1 MEKNVPIGKRIVD
14 HVRRHK
20 VKYIIGGACLIIG
33 GLIGR
38 HVSVQRHEIMK
49 SLGNTVVNNTENI
62 MRKTENIVENN
73 INIVNLLGRNGH
85 PGNVIYCNE
94 TKQVFKS
101 HREACRELGIDNRDL
116 WAYIKRLKPT
126 ARGFTFTSVGEASN
140 RALNQ

>member
-1 MEKNVPIGKRIVD
+1 MPIGKRIIN
-14 HVRRHK
+14 HVKRHK
-20 VKYIIGGACLIIG
+20 VKYIVGGTCLILG
-33 GLIGR
+33 GLLGMYISKGKAR
-38 HVSVQRHEIMK
+38 VIIDSVTIDEPVINKIQ
-49 SLGNTVVNNTENI
+49 NNVNI
-62 MRKTENIVENN
+62 MNHI
-73 INIVNLLGRNGH
+73 GRNGH

>member
-1 MEKNVPIGKRIVD
+1 LEKNVPIGKRIIE
-14 HVRRHK
+14 HVKRHK
-20 VKYIIGGACLIIG
+20 VKYIVGGTCLVLG
-33 GLIGR
+33 GLFGMYISSNR
-38 HVSVQRHEIMK
+38 AKVLIDSVTIDEPVINKIQ
-49 SLGNTVVNNTENI
+49 NNVNI
-62 MRKTENIVENN
+62 ISH
-73 INIVNLLGRNGH
+73 IGRNGH

-140 RALNQ
+140 RALNS

>member
-1 MEKNVPIGKRIVD
+1 MEKNVPIGKRIIN
-14 HVRRHK
+14 HVKRHK
-20 VKYIIGGACLIIG
+20 VKYIVGGTCLILG
-33 GLIGR
+33 GLLGMYISKGKAR
-38 HVSVQRHEIMK
+38 VIIDSVTIDEPVINKIQ
-49 SLGNTVVNNTENI
+49 NNVNI
-62 MRKTENIVENN
+62 MNHI
-73 INIVNLLGRNGH
+73 GRNGH